1 MNEAPAST
9 GQGPHGYRAFLPFA
23 GPDVSTTSAATWMTA
38 MRILFSR
45 DLFNTNATGSTSS
58 SVPAGPPKV
67 GAEELR

>member
-9 GQGPHGYRAFLPFA
+9 SRGPHGYRFTLPFA
-23 GPDVSTTSAATWMTA
+23 GPDKTTSAAAINTA
-38 MRILFSR
+38 TAIFLNKVLFS
-45 DLFNTNATGSTSS
+45 NSATGSTSS